1 MAADLLEARSR
12 TIDAAEAGER
22 LGLSPRTL
30 ANLRSRRTGPPY
42 LRVGGRIRYR
52 ITELAGWL
60 DGLVQA
66 PGADR
71 NAVTQQLAA
80 DAGDEVVSA

>member
-1 MAADLLEARSR
+1 MATDLLEARSR
-12 TIDAAEAGER
+12 TIDAVEAGKR

-52 ITELAGWL
+52 IPELAEYL
-60 DGLVQA
+60 DTMVQV

-71 NAVTQQLAA
+71 TAVTQPAV
-80 DAGDEVVSA
+80 AGDEVEST

>member
-1 MAADLLEARSR
+1 MNEKSLEARAQ
-12 TIDAAEAGER
+12 TLDPTEAGRR

-52 ITELAGWL
+52 IHEIALWL
-60 DGLVQA
+60 DGQVHV
-66 PGADR
+66 PGAGR
-71 NAVTQQLAA
+71 
-80 DAGDEVVSA
+80 

>member
-42 LRVGGRIRYR
+42 LKVGGRIRYR
-52 ITELAGWL
+52 LPEIAEYL
-60 DGLVQA
+60 DNLVQV
-66 PGADR
+66 PG
-71 NAVTQQLAA
+71 AVTQPAA
-80 DAGDEVVSA
+80 DAGDVST